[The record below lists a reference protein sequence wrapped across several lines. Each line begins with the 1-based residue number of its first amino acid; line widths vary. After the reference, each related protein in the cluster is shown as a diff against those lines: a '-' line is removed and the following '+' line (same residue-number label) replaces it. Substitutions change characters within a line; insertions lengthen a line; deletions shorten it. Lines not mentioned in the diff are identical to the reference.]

1 MRQKVYTQQD
11 AELQTLLDL
20 DGIIYPLENGYWVKF
35 GAKKVKP
42 TPQIPHGISYSLTLH
57 DRNNTRLLGYD
68 NAHRIKKRR
77 KGRKKYTGRK
87 ISWDHKHHQ
96 DVMTGYNFESVSQL
110 IDDFWKDV
118 DQIVKG
124 QH

>member
-1 MRQKVYTQQD
+1 MRQKLYTQQD

-68 NAHRIKKRR
+68 NAHHIKKRR
-77 KGRKKYTGRK
+77 KGRKKYTARK

-96 DVMTGYNFESVSQL
+96 NVMTEYDFESASQL